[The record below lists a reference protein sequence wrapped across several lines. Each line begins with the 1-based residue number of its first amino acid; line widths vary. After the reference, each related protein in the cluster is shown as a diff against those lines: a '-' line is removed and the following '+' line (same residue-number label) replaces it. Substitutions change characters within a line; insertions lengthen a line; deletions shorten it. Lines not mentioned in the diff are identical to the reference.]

1 MTMNKKGCA
10 DLKKVLS
17 VFLCV
22 IIAFSCGLSV
32 FADSGVRH
40 IYYDYGFA
48 ELSGNPVKNENPDYY
63 IPGTRLVLKDASC
76 DGYVFEGWYSDPSFS
91 DKIESVRADSDA
103 DISLYAKWSAVKYS
117 VNYVLASDS
126 AQDVSKIVNRN
137 PAYGLPGEGIAL
149 KDAVIDDDSLMF
161 GGWYTEPEFENK
173 IESIPKNHSG
183 DITLWAKWVTAE
195 YKITYDT
202 GVIDLSKYSVDNPN
216 NPFYTYGEDMILLD
230 ASSSD
235 EAYSFDGWYLD
246 SEFKNRITKIEAGT
260 HDELTLYAKWSE
272 NIYNINYVLSDGNK
286 NFNEKYVQNPNPVTR
301 TATGDIALSRAGYD
315 RGVFVFEGWFTD
327 KAMTKKAE
335 SIPAGEC
342 SDVTLYAKWS
352 EAVFKINYDYGILN
366 KYKNTLKNDNI
377 TSYKANTSYELKSVE
392 KDGYVFNGWFLD
404 SEFKTQV
411 SAVTVDMT
419 GDKTFYAS
427 YTEKTYSINYVVTND
442 KYSIKETDVMPNNPN
457 VRTTSESVVLKDP
470 VLANALYMF
479 RGWYSDPG
487 YTKKVERIEAGQS
500 ENITLYAKWV
510 EIITYIPVWG
520 DASLSNGLTSS
531 DARLILRYSARL
543 EQFSDTQKLV
553 CDINNDGKVTAS
565 DARLA
570 LRICAKL
577 ENPEALRVKY
587 SLGTITAEE
596 GEIVVKK

>member
-1 MTMNKKGCA
+1 M
-10 DLKKVLS
+10 
-17 VFLCV
+17 
-22 IIAFSCGLSV
+22 
-32 FADSGVRH
+32 
-40 IYYDYGFA
+40 
-48 ELSGNPVKNENPDYY
+48 
-63 IPGTRLVLKDASC
+63 
-76 DGYVFEGWYSDPSFS
+76 
-91 DKIESVRADSDA
+91 
-103 DISLYAKWSAVKYS
+103 
-117 VNYVLASDS
+117 
-126 AQDVSKIVNRN
+126 
-137 PAYGLPGEGIAL
+137 
-149 KDAVIDDDSLMF
+149 
-161 GGWYTEPEFENK
+161 
-173 IESIPKNHSG
+173 
-183 DITLWAKWVTAE
+183 
-195 YKITYDT
+195 T
-202 GVIDLSKYSVDNPN
+202 GVK
-216 NPFYTYGEDMILLD
+216 TY
-230 ASSSD
+230 
-235 EAYSFDGWYLD
+235 
-246 SEFKNRITKIEAGT
+246 
-260 HDELTLYAKWSE
+260 
-272 NIYNINYVLSDGNK
+272 
-286 NFNEKYVQNPNPVTR
+286 
-301 TATGDIALSRAGYD
+301 
-315 RGVFVFEGWFTD
+315 
-327 KAMTKKAE
+327 
-335 SIPAGEC
+335 
-342 SDVTLYAKWS
+342 
-352 EAVFKINYDYGILN
+352 
-366 KYKNTLKNDNI
+366 
-377 TSYKANTSYELKSVE
+377 
-392 KDGYVFNGWFLD
+392 
-404 SEFKTQV
+404 
-411 SAVTVDMT
+411 
-419 GDKTFYAS
+419 YAS